1 MDRVLSPTKRKTSAR
16 NNFLALT
23 KAVPATLTG
32 HRPVRVAPGRP
43 AQYAAVVD
51 LPPITSETLVA
62 VALAAVVPA
71 FAIAL
76 GGHLSLSWTQRRY
89 RVLDVMWSPEEQQAL
104 AAARTGK
111 GGS

>member
-1 MDRVLSPTKRKTSAR
+1 MPQGAAERCATV
-16 NNFLALT
+16 
-23 KAVPATLTG
+23 AVSATLTG

-76 GGHLSLSWTQRRY
+76 GGHLRPSRTQRRC
-89 RVLDVMWSPEEQQAL
+89 RVLEVTLSPEEQQAL
-104 AAARTGK
+104 AGARTGK